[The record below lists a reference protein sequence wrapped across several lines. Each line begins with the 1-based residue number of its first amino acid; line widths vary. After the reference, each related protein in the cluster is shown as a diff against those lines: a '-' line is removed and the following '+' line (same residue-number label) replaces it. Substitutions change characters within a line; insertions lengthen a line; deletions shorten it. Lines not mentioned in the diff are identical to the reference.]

1 MRWPSI
7 QALSM
12 LAYGRTGLRD
22 SVDLELWD
30 LQHEVELFRE
40 VFGKTL
46 QVAPKVAPRL
56 KFRPAAPSRPR

>member
-1 MRWPSI
+1 
-7 QALSM
+7 M
-12 LAYGRTGLRD
+12 LASAVVKGRAVALTVKARG

-46 QVAPKVAPRL
+46 QVSLSGR
-56 KFRPAAPSRPR
+56 R